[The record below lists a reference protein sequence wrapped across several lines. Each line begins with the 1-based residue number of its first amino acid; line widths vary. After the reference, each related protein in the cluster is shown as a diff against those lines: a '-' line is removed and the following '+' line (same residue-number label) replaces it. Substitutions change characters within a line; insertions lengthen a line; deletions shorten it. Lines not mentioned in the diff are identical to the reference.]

1 MTDITDLFVDLI
13 QQHRS
18 IDIANDVFKKRL
30 ADDPELKALYSEWC
44 SESGSS
50 EKDGFIDFC
59 EEYLDNQDS
68 IYDSLSDYNDE

>member
-1 MTDITDLFVDLI
+1 MTDITDFFAELL
-13 QQHRS
+13 QQQRS

-30 ADDPELKALYSEWC
+30 AEDPELKAQYSEWC
-44 SESGSS
+44 SEVGSS